1 MFEAIHKSSERLLG
15 ILLVICFVVLVVDV
29 VLGVFWRYALSS
41 PIGWTEELATFL
53 MVWLVFLGSTYAY
66 LLNSHLGIDLL
77 DRQLDPEVRRL
88 MNGFAHTLV
97 LLFSIGVFVYGGG
110 NLFIERWDSGQLMP
124 TLGIRKAWF
133 YLSVPVSGV
142 LFIVFSLEKVLI
154 YKEEE
159 KES

>member
-29 VLGVFWRYALSS
+29 VLGVFWRYVLSS

-66 LLNSHLGIDLL
+66 LLNSHL
-77 DRQLDPEVRRL
+77 DPDVKRL
-88 MNGFAHTLV
+88 INVFAHTLV
-97 LLFSIGVFVYGGG
+97 LLFSIGVFVYGGVI
-110 NLFIERWDSGQLMP
+110 LFIERLFTGQLMP

-142 LFIVFSLEKVLI
+142 LFIVFSLGKVLI

>member
-15 ILLVICFVVLVVDV
+15 ILLVVCFVVLVVDV

-77 DRQLDPEVRRL
+77 DRQLDPEVKRL

-97 LLFSIGVFVYGGG
+97 LLFSIEIGRAHV
-110 NLFIERWDSGQLMP
+110 
-124 TLGIRKAWF
+124 
-133 YLSVPVSGV
+133 
-142 LFIVFSLEKVLI
+142 
-154 YKEEE
+154 
-159 KES
+159 